1 MLISHIISCFI
12 VGYIFKNW
20 KKKNEIKIDYALF
33 KSEETRILKLSD
45 LGEIL
50 GDSIKNAIST
60 ILTIGGFVVL
70 FSVIIS
76 IIETSGILEI
86 LCNTLYQ
93 IGIPIEFSK
102 SLFSGL
108 LELTNGIKLC
118 STFFSTNPTICILLI
133 SFLLGFGGISIM
145 LQVYSI
151 IAKEEISIKPYFYG
165 KFLQGIFSVFITW
178 ILL

>member
-1 MLISHIISCFI
+1 MQQKKECICKCI
-12 VGYIFKNW
+12 YIH
-20 KKKNEIKIDYALF
+20 KNEIKIDYALF

-102 SLFSGL
+102 SLFS
-108 LELTNGIKLC
+108 
-118 STFFSTNPTICILLI
+118 
-133 SFLLGFGGISIM
+133 
-145 LQVYSI
+145 
-151 IAKEEISIKPYFYG
+151 
-165 KFLQGIFSVFITW
+165 
-178 ILL
+178 